1 MKYSLLHSANG
12 VLVFVDM
19 NKRRYIY
26 VSADTN
32 RVKKALEFRYR
43 KCICIFISEFH
54 KYLTIF
60 DKQGKRVYLIL
71 FS

>member
-1 MKYSLLHSANG
+1 
-12 VLVFVDM
+12 M

-43 KCICIFISEFH
+43 KCIFISEFH

-60 DKQGKRVYLIL
+60 DKQGKRVHLIL
-71 FS
+71 FSWDCFYVNNLGDQIIE

>member
-1 MKYSLLHSANG
+1 
-12 VLVFVDM
+12 M

-60 DKQGKRVYLIL
+60 DKQGKRVHLIL
-71 FS
+71 FSWDCFYVNNLGDQIIE